1 MCVCPAA
8 GRQECTPP
16 PHPFIVLPETKFSIR
31 YIPVWAR
38 YSIGLAWCQYI
49 LVPCPYSP
57 PPPPPSLR
65 FLVARSIRPS
75 PLLLSPPS
83 PYSCHPHPHTP
94 VTPILCTRIHAS
106 QVYEVHYGFR
116 VVYLTYL
123 NPQPGIRGTLRVSGA
138 YGCEIWD
145 ILFACSN
152 SIPPYLRTTESTSSR
167 QPTVS
172 ATTAN
177 SAEAP
182 PRSPAPMST
191 EDRSGVGGSSDGQD
205 EQSRIVLPPETGEQ
219 PSLSSGLSDAPCL
232 NRRRPGSPNPS
243 SSSSSSTTTRGIRG
257 G

>member
-1 MCVCPAA
+1 MPA
-8 GRQECTPP
+8 
-16 PHPFIVLPETKFSIR
+16 
-31 YIPVWAR
+31 
-38 YSIGLAWCQYI
+38 
-49 LVPCPYSP
+49 
-57 PPPPPSLR
+57 
-65 FLVARSIRPS
+65 
-75 PLLLSPPS
+75 

>member
-1 MCVCPAA
+1 MCISRKSAA
-8 GRQECTPP
+8 SSSSDGWQPRTSPRTCKSARQRS
-16 PHPFIVLPETKFSIR
+16 SIDIQFLR
-31 YIPVWAR
+31 SANK
-38 YSIGLAWCQYI
+38 
-49 LVPCPYSP
+49 
-57 PPPPPSLR
+57 SLSH
-65 FLVARSIRPS
+65 VHVH
-75 PLLLSPPS
+75 LLLLLLVFAFSWPEASDPA

-123 NPQPGIRGTLRVSGA
+123 NPTPGIRGTLRVSGA

-257 G
+257 

>member
-1 MCVCPAA
+1 MCVPPQA
-8 GRQECTPP
+8 GKSARLIFFQKQNLASAIYLFGLGTQL
-16 PHPFIVLPETKFSIR
+16 VLLGVNI
-31 YIPVWAR
+31 
-38 YSIGLAWCQYI
+38 
-49 LVPCPYSP
+49 
-57 PPPPPSLR
+57 SLSH
-65 FLVARSIRPS
+65 VHIH
-75 PLLLSPPS
+75 LLLLVFAFSWPGASDPA

-123 NPQPGIRGTLRVSGA
+123 NPKPGIRGTLRVSGA

-172 ATTAN
+172 ATTAS